1 MTLDVV
7 VKKRFPRASGDFHL
21 DVAFT
26 APPGVTALFGPSGA
40 GKSATLSCIAGIMEP
55 DAGRISLGDTTL
67 FERDERRAARVA
79 TPMQKRRVGYVFQ
92 NLGLFEH
99 LTVRRN
105 VLYGLARLPRAQ
117 AEAMA
122 DDILA
127 RFGVAHLAG
136 QRPRALS
143 GGERQRVALARTLV
157 VEPRVLLLDEPFS
170 ALDSATKRTLLAEV
184 RTLRKRTNIP
194 ILYVTHAADELA
206 AIAERVVRFDA
217 GRIASCYKM

>member
-1 MTLDVV
+1 MTLDVA
-7 VKKRFPRASGDFHL
+7 VKKRFPRTSGDFHL

-40 GKSATLSCIAGIMEP
+40 GKSATLSCIAGVTQP
-55 DAGRISLGDTTL
+55 DAGRIRVGATTL
-67 FERDERRAARVA
+67 FEREESRPPRVA

-99 LTVRRN
+99 LTVRKN
-105 VLYGLARLPRAQ
+105 VLYGLVRLPRAQ

-184 RTLRKRTNIP
+184 RTLRERTNIP
-194 ILYVTHAADELA
+194 ILYVTHDADELA

-217 GRIASCYKM
+217 GRIASCYEM